1 MNNPNS
7 KSIIIIGGGIS
18 GLFTAWKLSQSGY
31 KITLL
36 ERQKFLGGFATSIPK
51 NDCMIDIG
59 PHYVSIERDS
69 KIFNDVFTLIKQE
82 NIIEL
87 PLIEQSYRSY
97 FHGHI
102 LISSP
107 RLYHVFTIDFL
118 SKING
123 ILSLFS
129 SKLRIHHNKI
139 TDPEK
144 YLISIYGKFLYNSW
158 CKPLLIQ
165 NFGVLPP
172 LDFIKNSF
180 EPVTFKK
187 FFQFLK
193 NKKSDNTQNTILE
206 NNHKMFNCYFKN
218 GMGSIVD
225 SLERKIKDNGGE
237 IILEADI
244 QSIKREKIKSVIFK
258 KNDKNFIKTSDII
271 LYSVPFSIALQWFDQ
286 FKIDSN
292 STNSTKA
299 YHSIMVFLLIDTPKL
314 FDGWVLNIFDLSV
327 PFFRITQQT
336 FLSKYIAPPKKTLLC
351 TEIRSYENDPLWSLE
366 NSILFKKIKNDLI
379 KLKILNNEK
388 VKFLKILKFKNLYPS
403 RFAIK
408 NFDEK
413 EIEIYINSHE
423 NEFALGTAEIDTG
436 RLVSKNDLTKEK
448 QSVSLGG
455 FYSALLK
462 SEKVVDEILLK
473 YRYDERHDLK

>member
-1 MNNPNS
+1 MINS

-18 GLFTAWKLSQSGY
+18 GLFAAWKLSQSGY

-59 PHYVSIERDS
+59 PHYVSLERDS
-69 KIFNDVFTLIKQE
+69 KIFNDVLTLVKQE

-87 PLIEQSYRSY
+87 PVLIEQSYLSY

-102 LISSP
+102 LTSSP
-107 RLYHVFTIDFL
+107 TLYFGLTNDFL

-123 ILSLFS
+123 ILNLFL
-129 SKLRIHHNKI
+129 SKLRINRDKI
-139 TDPEK
+139 LDPEK
-144 YLISIYGKFLYNSW
+144 YLISLYGKSLYNSW

-165 NFGVLPP
+165 SFGAIPP
-172 LDFIKNSF
+172 LDYIKNSF
-180 EPVTFKK
+180 EPITFKRIL
-187 FFQFLK
+187 QFLK
-193 NKKSDNTQNTILE
+193 KTKSDNSQNTSLE

-244 QSIKREKIKSVIFK
+244 QSIKREKIKSVIYK
-258 KNDKNFIKTSDII
+258 KNNENFIKTSDII
-271 LYSVPFSIALQWFDQ
+271 IYSVPFSITRQWFDK

-292 STNSTKA
+292 STNFAHS
-299 YHSIMVFLLIDTPKL
+299 YHSIMVFLLIDTPEL
-314 FDGWVLNIFDLSV
+314 FDGWILDIFDLSV

-336 FLSKYIAPPKKTLLC
+336 FLSKYIAPPRKTLLC
-351 TEIRSYENDPLWSLE
+351 IEIRSFENDPLWSLE
-366 NSILFKKIKNDLI
+366 NSLLFKKIKNNLI
-379 KLKILNNEK
+379 KLKILNNEE
-388 VKFLKILKFKNLYPS
+388 VEILKILKFKNLYRT
-403 RFAIK
+403 RFFIN

-413 EIEIYINSHE
+413 EIETYINSHE
-423 NEFALGTAEIDTG
+423 NEFALGTAKIDAG
-436 RLVSKNDLTKEK
+436 RLVSNKDVITEK
-448 QSVSLGG
+448 QSTFGG

-462 SEKVVDEILLK
+462 SEKIVDEILMK
-473 YRYDERHDLK
+473 VND